1 MKRMKWTIGLALIA
15 GGATVAQA
23 QSPVQSAFDY
33 QLTSCCEP
41 TCECAD
47 PSCCVSDDC
56 GDGCCDDVT
65 CGSTCG
71 CGGGAGGLG
80 FSFCPFDCNLG
91 DPFSISSA
99 VLGDDAALY
108 FGGWT
113 QAGIHTENTR
123 FSFTDNDALAFNDHP
138 GRINLHQQWFFV
150 GKDADGSD
158 GLDWGFRTDVIYGTD
173 AIKTQAFGSPP
184 GTWDY
189 QNGWD
194 RGGGYG
200 WAMPQL
206 YGELAAGDWSVK
218 MGHFFTLVGYEVV
231 TAPDNFFYSH
241 AFTMFNS
248 EPFTHTG
255 AIGTYSGFESVEFY
269 GGWVAGWDTGFNQ
282 NQNGSMWLGG
292 ASANLSDNVALTYIG
307 YAGNF
312 GAKSNGG
319 DGYGHSLVLDV
330 TVTDSLNYVA
340 QSDYVE
346 TGDEDPNGFD
356 SIGLNQY
363 LFYTITDC
371 LALGGRMEWYKLNG
385 DSYQGLTYG
394 LNYKCHSNLV
404 IRPEVR
410 HNWTN
415 EGART
420 ADVFGTEDFNQTVFG
435 VDAIL
440 TY

>member
-1 MKRMKWTIGLALIA
+1 MNRMKWTIGIALIA
-15 GGATVAQA
+15 GGAATAQA
-23 QSPVQSAFDY
+23 QTPVQSAFDY

-41 TCECAD
+41 TCECAE

-56 GDGCCDDVT
+56 CGDDCGDVC

-71 CGGGAGGLG
+71 CGGGGGLG

-91 DPFSISSA
+91 DPFSISSK

-113 QAGIHTENTR
+113 QFGFHTDNTR
-123 FSFTDNDALAFNDHP
+123 FSFDDNDALAFNDHP
-138 GRINLHQQWFFV
+138 NRLNLHQQWFFI
-150 GKDADGSD
+150 GKDADGSE
-158 GLDWGFRTDVIYGTD
+158 GLDWGFRADLIYGTD
-173 AIKTQAFGSPP
+173 AVKTQAFGSPP

-194 RGGGYG
+194 NGDGYG

-206 YGELAAGDWSVK
+206 YGELACGDWSVK

-248 EPFTHTG
+248 EPFTHSG
-255 AIGTYSGFESVEFY
+255 ALATYSGFESVEFY

-282 NQNGSMWLGG
+282 NQNSSMWLGG
-292 ASANLSDNVALTYIG
+292 ASASLTDNVALTYIG

-330 TVTDSLNYVA
+330 TVTDNLNYVA
-340 QSDYVE
+340 QTDYVE

-385 DSYQGLTYG
+385 TSYQGLTYG
-394 LNYKCHSNLV
+394 LNYKCHANMVL
-404 IRPEVR
+404 RPEVR

-415 EGART
+415 EGGTT

-435 VDAIL
+435 MDCIW